1 MMRAAAVMMFGATA
15 LLAAGCNQY
24 GGMAGGASS
33 VEFVAA
39 NSSTVLIDYARG
51 NTADG
56 DAAKQM
62 AVEKCALFGGRT
74 AVLES
79 LNIRGDGK
87 ERAAF
92 LCQ

>member
-1 MMRAAAVMMFGATA
+1 MIRAAAVMMFGATA
-15 LLAAGCNQY
+15 LLAAGCNQ
-24 GGMAGGASS
+24 MATSGASS

-51 NTADG
+51 NNADG
-56 DAAKQM
+56 EAAKQM
-62 AVEKCALFGGRT
+62 AVEKCILFGGRT

-79 LNIRGDGK
+79 LNVRGDGK

>member
-1 MMRAAAVMMFGATA
+1 MTRAAAVMIFGATA
-15 LLAAGCNQY
+15 LLAAGCNQQSNV
-24 GGMAGGASS
+24 SS

-39 NSSTVLIDYARG
+39 NSSTVLVDYARG
-51 NTADG
+51 NAADG
-56 DAAKQM
+56 EAAKQM
-62 AVEKCALFGGRT
+62 AVEKCTLFGGRT

-79 LNIRGDGK
+79 LNVRGDGK

>member
-1 MMRAAAVMMFGATA
+1 MIRAAAVMMFGATA
-15 LLAAGCNQY
+15 LLAAGCNQP
-24 GGMAGGASS
+24 GAAGASS

-39 NSSTVLIDYARG
+39 NSSTVLVDYARG
-51 NTADG
+51 NAADG
-56 DAAKQM
+56 EAAKQM
-62 AVEKCALFGGRT
+62 AVEKCTLFGGRT

-79 LNIRGDGK
+79 LNVRGDGK

>member
-1 MMRAAAVMMFGATA
+1 MIRAAAVMIFGATA
-15 LLAAGCNQY
+15 LLAAGCNQS
-24 GGMAGGASS
+24 GGMAGASS

-62 AVEKCALFGGRT
+62 AVEKCTLFGGRT

-79 LNIRGDGK
+79 LNVRGDGK

>member
-1 MMRAAAVMMFGATA
+1 MIRAAAVMMFGATA
-15 LLAAGCNQY
+15 LLAAGCAQQ
-24 GGMAGGASS
+24 GGTGST

-39 NSSTVLIDYARG
+39 NSSTVIIDYARG
-51 NTADG
+51 STG
-56 DAAKQM
+56 DVDLAKQM

-79 LNIRGDGK
+79 LNVRGDGK
-87 ERAAF
+87 ERASF

>member
-1 MMRAAAVMMFGATA
+1 MIRAAAVMIFGATA
-15 LLAAGCNQY
+15 LLAAG
-24 GGMAGGASS
+24 MAGASS

-51 NTADG
+51 NPADG
-56 DAAKQM
+56 EAAKQM
-62 AVEKCALFGGRT
+62 AVEKCTLFGGRT

-79 LNIRGDGK
+79 LNVRGDGK